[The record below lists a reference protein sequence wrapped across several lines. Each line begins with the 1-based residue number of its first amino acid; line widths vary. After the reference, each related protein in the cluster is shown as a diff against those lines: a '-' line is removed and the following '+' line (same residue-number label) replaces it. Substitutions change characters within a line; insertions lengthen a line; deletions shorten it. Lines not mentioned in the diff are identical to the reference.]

1 MDEIIV
7 ELPLGDELQA
17 NVKKVEKYM
26 ILGMEK
32 VIKHVTIVAEPV
44 LMTRWYKEAKSVYDD
59 QDNLLIWTPEL
70 RETK

>member
-32 VIKHVTIVAEPV
+32 VIKHVTIKVEPT
-44 LMTRWYKEAKSVYDD
+44 LMTRWYKEAEPVYDEE
-59 QDNLLIWTPEL
+59 DNLLLWTPKMKEM
-70 RETK
+70 